1 MELMLRRRELLMQA
15 KSPWVIQQIT
25 DLLWQNWGSSGLMY
39 NSEITRLHGTPI
51 YGINCQV
58 DGTGNPQQK
67 AS

>member
-1 MELMLRRRELLMQA
+1 MQA